1 MAYERIGVLLVNLG
15 TPDAPSYLAV
25 QRYLREFLGDRRVID
40 TSRWLWLPLLYGLIL
55 PLRPLRTARKY
66 RKIWMPGG
74 SPLAL
79 YSRRLADKIGAGLQT
94 SLGDAV
100 RVELGMSYGKPALA
114 AAIERL
120 DQQDVRRLLVLP
132 LYPQYCKATSGSVS
146 DRVAAVLKGLRS
158 APALRVVHDYH
169 RDPAFIA
176 TWAGR
181 ISKSWEARGERSH
194 LLLAYHGIPMRYV
207 NEGDPYHA
215 QAQTTTALIVEQLGL
230 QHGEYSHCY
239 QSRFGR
245 LEWLQPYL
253 DDTLKDLLA
262 RGIRKVTVVSPSF
275 AVDCLET
282 LEELG
287 IGYQEQ
293 YLSQGGE
300 RFDLLA
306 CLNDDDR
313 HAELLAAL
321 IRQHLA
327 DWGSASI

>member
-25 QRYLREFLGDRRVID
+25 QRYLREFLSDRRVID
-40 TSRWLWLPLLYGLIL
+40 TSRLLWLPLLYGVIL

-79 YSRRLADKIGAGLQT
+79 YSRRLTDKISVALRT
-94 SLGDAV
+94 SLGEGV
-100 RVELGMSYGKPALA
+100 RVELGMSYGNPTLA
-114 AAIERL
+114 AAIKRL
-120 DQQDVRRLLVLP
+120 EEQEIRRLVVLP
-132 LYPQYCKATSGSVS
+132 LYPQYCGATTGSVS
-146 DRVAAVLKGLRS
+146 DRIAQVLKRS
-158 APALRVVHDYH
+158 RWAPALCMVNDYH
-169 RDPAFIA
+169 RDPAYIA
-176 TWAGR
+176 AWTER
-181 ISKSWEARGERSH
+181 IAKSWEERGERSH
-194 LLLAYHGIPMRYV
+194 LVLAYHGIPLRYV

-215 QAQTTTALIVEQLGL
+215 QAQATSALIAGQLGL
-230 QHGEYSHCY
+230 QAGEFSHCY

-253 DDTLKDLLA
+253 DDTLKALLA
-262 RGIRKVTVVSPSF
+262 RGIRKLTVASPSF

-287 IGYQEQ
+287 IGYREQ

-306 CLNDDDR
+306 CLNDDDQ
-313 HAELLAAL
+313 HAAL
-321 IRQHLA
+321 LSGLIRTRLENPA
-327 DWGSASI
+327 